1 MPDFMQSIWQDIRHG
16 FRVLGKRRGI
26 TFIAIL
32 TLGLGI
38 GANTA
43 IFSVVD
49 AVLLRPLPYHQPD
62 RLVFLSESTPQIP
75 DMSIS
80 MANLDDW
87 RAMNTV
93 FENIAPYRSN
103 QVVMTGNGAAESL
116 RMREITASFFPT
128 LGVQPILGRVLTA
141 DDDKPGA
148 APVVLLSDGYWD
160 RKFARDP
167 NILGK
172 KLNLDG
178 EIYTIVGVI
187 PSSKF
192 HGTWRQFSLF
202 DSLWRH
208 EDLEGGAARR
218 DQHPGIYAMARLKSG
233 VTLEQARA
241 QMKDIGAQLEKAYPN
256 SNSTHSVTT
265 KSLLDA
271 VVGDVRPALLVLL
284 AAVGFVLLIA
294 CANVANLMLARATER
309 QREMAI
315 RTALGATRGRLIRQL
330 LTESMMVSLFGGA
343 LGLAIAVYV
352 TAALSSA
359 SSISVPRID
368 GASLNGVVL
377 AFTFCVSLFTGLF
390 FGIFPAWQIS
400 RTDVQESIKEGGRS
414 ATSGAGH
421 KRVRAALVVG
431 EIAVSMILLIGAGL
445 MLKSFF
451 LVLRADP
458 GFNPSG
464 VLTAAIS
471 LPDSHYKDPAAQRQF
486 VERLVGKL
494 QNTPGVQT
502 VGFQQP
508 LLGGSQTSY
517 YLDGRPDPDP
527 SLVPSTEIA
536 SVTPDSLRAMGVQLI
551 RGRFFTAADD
561 EKAPAVCIVDT
572 TLARLAWPGEN
583 PIGKRLRTASG
594 GPSTTNPTQ
603 TVVGLVAHVQS
614 YGVDQHSRE
623 EIYQPYAQRPLPFG
637 SLVIRSVVDPSSLA
651 SAARAAVQSLDGD
664 LPVSS
669 VETLN
674 DIVGENVAPR
684 RLSVML
690 LGSFAG
696 LALVLA
702 AIGIYGVMSYSVIQ
716 RTQEL
721 GVRIALGA
729 QPGDILRLVMRSGMT
744 LLLLG
749 LGIGL
754 AGAFSLSRFLQSML
768 YQVKSTDIMTFA
780 SVPVLLAA
788 VAFVACYLPARR
800 ATLVDPVVA
809 LRND

>member
-1 MPDFMQSIWQDIRHG
+1 MQSIWQDIRHG
-16 FRVLGKRRGI
+16 FRVLGKRPGI
-26 TFIAIL
+26 SLIAIL

-49 AVLLRPLPYHQPD
+49 AVLLRPLPYKQPD

-93 FENIAPYRSN
+93 FESIAPYRSN
-103 QVVMTGNGAAESL
+103 QVVLTGNGAAESL

-128 LGVQPILGRVLTA
+128 LGVQPILGRALTA

-167 NILGK
+167 NVLGK

-178 EIYTIVGVI
+178 EIYTIVGVL

-192 HGTWRQFSLF
+192 HGSWRRSSLF

-208 EDLEGGAARR
+208 EDTEGGAARR
-218 DQHPGIYAMARLKSG
+218 DEHPGIYAVARMKPG

-241 QMKDIGAQLEKAYPN
+241 NMKDIGAQLEKEYPK
-256 SNSTHSVTT
+256 SNSTHSVATE
-265 KSLLDA
+265 SLLNA
-271 VVGDVRPALLVLL
+271 VVGDVRSALLVLL

-330 LTESMMVSLFGGA
+330 LTESMMLAVFGGA

-352 TAALSSA
+352 TAALSTA

-368 GASLNGVVL
+368 GTSVDGIVL

-464 VLTAAIS
+464 VLTATIS

-486 VERLVGKL
+486 VENLVRKME
-494 QNTPGVQT
+494 NTPGVQV

-527 SLVPSTEIA
+527 GLVPSTDIA

-551 RGRFFTAADD
+551 RGRFFTTADD

-583 PIGKRLRTASG
+583 PIGKRIRTASG
-594 GPSTTNPTQ
+594 GPSAVNPTQ

-614 YGVDQHSRE
+614 YGVDLPSRE
-623 EIYQPYAQRPLPFG
+623 EIYQPYAQRPTQFG
-637 SLVIRSVVDPSSLA
+637 SLVIRSAGAPGSMA

-721 GVRIALGA
+721 GVRIAFGA

-768 YQVKSTDIMTFA
+768 FQVKSTDIMTFA

-809 LRND
+809 LRNE

>member
-1 MPDFMQSIWQDIRHG
+1 MQSIWQDIRHG
-16 FRVLGKRRGI
+16 FRVLGKRPGI
-26 TFIAIL
+26 TLVAIL

-38 GANTA
+38 GANSA

-49 AVLLRPLPYHQPD
+49 AVLLRPLPYKQPD

-103 QVVMTGNGAAESL
+103 QVVLTGNGAAESL
-116 RMREITASFFPT
+116 RMREITASLFPT
-128 LGVQPILGRVLTA
+128 LGVQPILGRALTA

-178 EIYTIVGVI
+178 EIYTIVGVV

-192 HGTWRQFSLF
+192 HGAWRRFSLF

-208 EDLEGGAARR
+208 EDVEGGGARR
-218 DQHPGIYAMARLKSG
+218 DEHPGIYAVARMRPG

-241 QMKDIGAQLEKAYPN
+241 QMKAIGAKLEKQYPK
-256 SNSTHSVTT
+256 SNSTHTITT
-265 KSLLDA
+265 ESLLTA
-271 VVGDVRPALLVLL
+271 FVGDVRPALLVLL

-330 LTESMMVSLFGGA
+330 LTESMMLAVFGGA

-352 TAALSSA
+352 TAALSAA

-368 GASLNGVVL
+368 GASVNGVVL
-377 AFTFCVSLFTGLF
+377 TFTFCVSLFTGLF

-400 RTDVQESIKEGGRS
+400 RADVQESIKEGGRG

-451 LVLRADP
+451 LVLHADP
-458 GFNPSG
+458 GFSPSG
-464 VLTAAIS
+464 VLTATIS

-486 VERLVGKL
+486 VESLARKMES
-494 QNTPGVQT
+494 TPGVQA

-508 LLGGSQTSY
+508 LLGGSQTG
-517 YLDGRPDPDP
+517 YLIDGRPLPDP
-527 SLVPSTEIA
+527 SQTPSTDIA
-536 SVTPDSLRAMGVQLI
+536 VVTPDSLRAMGVQLI
-551 RGRFFTAADD
+551 RGRFFTAADN
-561 EKAPAVCIVDT
+561 EKVQDVCIVDT

-583 PIGKRLRTASG
+583 PIGKRISIQSG
-594 GPSTTNPTQ
+594 GTPDAPSPAR

-614 YGVDQHSRE
+614 YGVDHPSRE
-623 EIYQPYAQRPLPFG
+623 EIYVPFAQQPTQFG
-637 SLVIRSVVDPSSLA
+637 SLVIRSAGDPAGLA

-669 VETLN
+669 VQTLN
-674 DIVGENVAPR
+674 DIVDENVAPR
-684 RLSVML
+684 RLSVTL

-721 GVRIALGA
+721 GVRIAFGA
-729 QPGDILRLVMRSGMT
+729 QPGDILQLVMRSGMT

-749 LGIGL
+749 LCIGL

-768 YQVKSTDIMTFA
+768 FQVKSTDIMTFA